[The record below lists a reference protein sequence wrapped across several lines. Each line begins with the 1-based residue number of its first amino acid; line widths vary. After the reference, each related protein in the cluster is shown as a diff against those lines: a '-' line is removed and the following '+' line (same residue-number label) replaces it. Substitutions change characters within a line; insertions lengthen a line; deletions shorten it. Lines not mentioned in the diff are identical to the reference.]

1 LTPVFFDPEGN
12 AFTFLKYKGNLID
25 LEEFELK
32 VATSKLTQ
40 EEAVDRARAK
50 IVQGIKGD
58 TNAFFMSGKI
68 VNLSEYFKG

>member
-40 EEAVDRARAK
+40 EEAVDRARA
-50 IVQGIKGD
+50 
-58 TNAFFMSGKI
+58 
-68 VNLSEYFKG
+68 